1 MNQFQTVSRNGI
13 EVVFDYENQD
23 VLDWDIDEDQI
34 GTVLMFLD
42 ETLQDETLVEY
53 DEIRDMYHVEAS
65 SRFGFHGERITI
77 DHGSEWYTDL
87 ETASIRDLV
96 FKCIKAGQFEPVSY
110 REHLDGFEWCFED
123 IFGD

>member
-23 VLDWDIDEDQI
+23 VLDWDIDEAQI

-42 ETLQDETLVEY
+42 ETLQDETLIEY

-65 SRFGFHGERITI
+65 SRFGFRGERITI

-96 FKCIKAGQFEPVSY
+96 FRCIKAGQFEPVSY
-110 REHLDGFEWCFED
+110 RDHIDGFEWCDPE
-123 IFGD
+123 

>member
-65 SRFGFHGERITI
+65 SRFGFHG
-77 DHGSEWYTDL
+77 DL

-96 FKCIKAGQFEPVSY
+96 FKCIKAGQFEPASY
-110 REHLDGFEWCFED
+110 RDHIDGFEWCDPE
-123 IFGD
+123 

>member
-1 MNQFQTVSRNGI
+1 MNQIQTVSRNGI
-13 EVVFDYENQD
+13 NVVFDYENQD
-23 VLDWDIDEDQI
+23 VLDWNIDEDQI

-53 DEIRDMYHVEAS
+53 HEIRDMYHVEAS

-96 FKCIKAGQFEPVSY
+96 FRCITSGLFEPDSY
-110 REHLDGFEWCFED
+110 RDHIDGFEWCDPE
-123 IFGD
+123 